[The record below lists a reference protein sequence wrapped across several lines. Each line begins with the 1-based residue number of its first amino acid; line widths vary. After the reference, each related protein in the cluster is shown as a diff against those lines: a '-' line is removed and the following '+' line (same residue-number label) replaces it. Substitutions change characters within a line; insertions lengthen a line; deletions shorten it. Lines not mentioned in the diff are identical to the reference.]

1 VAAATNIVFVLLGL
15 LQCFLR
21 ATAAA
26 KEKAQLQKGEA
37 EYTAERDQ
45 AVAAATAAAK
55 EEAAA
60 DKVGNE
66 H

>member
-1 VAAATNIVFVLLGL
+1 M
-15 LQCFLR
+15 QCFLC

-26 KEKAQLQKGEA
+26 KEKEQLQKGEA
-37 EYTAERDQ
+37 EYTVERDQ

-60 DKVGNE
+60 DKVGIE